1 MPAAAAASRSHNLAP
16 RPPQVSTAGTLLGEL
31 ALEETPVPGLDA
43 KVKIETGL
51 ASSGA
56 VDTGSVTLRYKH
68 DVVAAEAVADVVNG
82 TVDASA
88 LFGYD
93 AFVFG
98 GSAKV
103 NSNLDDA
110 TKGPELSQYS
120 AALGYRGN
128 NWSATLSTADKLDS
142 VSLAMYQ
149 RVNRDTELALVSK
162 LSLAKG
168 KSASQRASIELG
180 TKHQLDAT
188 AHIRAKVDSKGFIS
202 AMFEQQLSFAT
213 LTTSAGIDA
222 TKLETD
228 NHRFGI
234 ALTFGQ

>member
-1 MPAAAAASRSHNLAP
+1 MCLTP
-16 RPPQVSTAGTLLGEL
+16 RCCAQVSTGGTLTGEL
-31 ALEETPVPGLDA
+31 ALEETPVRGLDA

-56 VDTGSVTLRYKH
+56 ADTGSVTLRYKH
-68 DVVAAEAVADVVNG
+68 EVVAVEGVADVVNG

-93 AFVFG
+93 GFVFG

-120 AALGYRGN
+120 AALGYRGS
-128 NWSATLSTADKLDS
+128 NWSATVSTADKLDS
-142 VSLAMYQ
+142 LNLAIYQ
-149 RVNRDTELALVSK
+149 RVNADTEVALQSK

-168 KSASQRASIELG
+168 KSASQRATIEIG
-180 TKHQLDAT
+180 TKHKLDGSS
-188 AHIRAKVDSKGFIS
+188 HIRAKVDSKGVIS
-202 AMFEQQLSFAT
+202 AMYEQQLNAFAT
-213 LTTSAGIDA
+213 LTTSAAVDA

-234 ALTFGQ
+234 SLSFGQ